1 MTFRDRK
8 NTRFSV
14 FRDIQDVPSN
24 QHPRHR
30 PSCQLQSLRCSTALQ
45 IDCIQTRWDRRF
57 LLLLVLLVRFHMFP
71 PFCSSFPVAIWLFNR
86 QLSVLLAC
94 LLSTRLCMPFGCI
107 CLQDRDHENDEPT
120 WHVCFGCFPLLL
132 GPCLKSFGLLKSSA
146 FAWRQPLT
154 WASLYWLC
162 TLEPARLTWGTKHRC
177 KMERAHFL
185 APPAAQQWDVC
196 YATLFHINDWGR
208 HRWVSKHVF
217 GFCGCHLQAFAK
229 LARFLIICCDGVW
242 DVKTNQQAL
251 ENVGMNMQCVLWV
264 FPTKWL
270 ENANVNSIQ
279 VYLSIYII

>member
-1 MTFRDRK
+1 MFVIDR
-8 NTRFSV
+8 
-14 FRDIQDVPSN
+14 
-24 QHPRHR
+24 
-30 PSCQLQSLRCSTALQ
+30 ALY
-45 IDCIQTRWDRRF
+45 
-57 LLLLVLLVRFHMFP
+57 
-71 PFCSSFPVAIWLFNR
+71 AIWLHLFAGQR
-86 QLSVLLAC
+86 PREWRAYLAC
-94 LLSTRLCMPFGCI
+94 LLR
-107 CLQDRDHENDEPT
+107 
-120 WHVCFGCFPLLL
+120 LLL
-132 GPCLKSFGLLKSSA
+132 SLGLKSFGFLKSSA

-162 TLEPARLTWGTKHRC
+162 TLEPVRLTWGTKHRC

-185 APPAAQQWDVC
+185 APPATQQWDVC

-279 VYLSIYII
+279 VYLSIYLYNII